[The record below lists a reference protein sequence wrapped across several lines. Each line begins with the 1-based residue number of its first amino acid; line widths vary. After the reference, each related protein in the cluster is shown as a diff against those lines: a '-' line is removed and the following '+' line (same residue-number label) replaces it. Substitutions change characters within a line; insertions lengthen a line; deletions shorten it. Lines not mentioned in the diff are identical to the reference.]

1 VTVTASDTHG
11 GSTPQDIT
19 VNVTNVGGVTING
32 KGTADLIDETHT
44 VAGQPLP
51 TGEEDTINGGGGI
64 DTNHG
69 LGGNDI
75 INGGAGA
82 DIMYGGAGNDTFIVD
97 NAHDQAI
104 ENPGEGSND
113 TVQSSVNFTLGD
125 NIEQLYLTGTGNT
138 HGTGNAGDNFISGNS
153 GN

>member
-1 VTVTASDTHG
+1 
-11 GSTPQDIT
+11 
-19 VNVTNVGGVTING
+19 
-32 KGTADLIDETHT
+32 
-44 VAGQPLP
+44 
-51 TGEEDTINGGGGI
+51 
-64 DTNHG
+64 
-69 LGGNDI
+69 GGNDI

-97 NAHDQAI
+97 NSHDQAI

-153 GN
+153 GNNVIEGLGGADSMDGGAGIDTVTFASSSSAVNVSLETGIGHGGDAEGDTFFNFENVTG